1 MKDSLSNY
9 YCNLVKINLKRLKN
23 ERKWSITKIALVLG
37 LSESY
42 LGHLLS
48 LKSPKTPSI
57 QLLGAFCERANVP
70 ITYFFE
76 EKNSP
81 IN

>member
-1 MKDSLSNY
+1 MDDNLSNY
-9 YCNLVKINLKRLKN
+9 YCNLVKKNLKRLKN
-23 ERKWSITKIALVLG
+23 ERNWSITKMALVLG

-57 QLLGAFCERANVP
+57 QLLGAICGRANVQ

-76 EKNSP
+76 NEK
-81 IN
+81 

>member
-1 MKDSLSNY
+1 M
-9 YCNLVKINLKRLKN
+9 
-23 ERKWSITKIALVLG
+23 ALVLG

-57 QLLGAFCERANVP
+57 QLLGAICERANVP

-76 EKNSP
+76 EENSS
-81 IN
+81 ID

>member
-1 MKDSLSNY
+1 M
-9 YCNLVKINLKRLKN
+9 
-23 ERKWSITKIALVLG
+23 ALVLG

-57 QLLGAFCERANVP
+57 QLLGAICERANVP
-70 ITYFFE
+70 IVYFLK
-76 EKNSP
+76 KNKKVSSL
-81 IN
+81 IWKLFS